1 MARIGISWR
10 GGRRRFVYGN
20 VPGCGRSQG
29 AIDAWTV
36 VFIVI
41 ALAALVCARKLGR

>member
-1 MARIGISWR
+1 MARIGLGWR

-20 VPGCGRSQG
+20 VPGCRRPQW

-36 VFIVI
+36 VLIVI
-41 ALAALVCARKLGR
+41 VLAALVCARKLGR